1 MSWRRTRP
9 ARISEV
15 KLTRIQVIHAQGKQM
30 NRIRSLA
37 ALLALALLAG
47 GAASTF
53 ASATKRVQWPATCQ
67 GAVDT
72 LVNALPASSIEAIR
86 AMPRAELVA
95 LNDDL
100 GEAVRRNFGM
110 YRGNSELMKSC
121 AVRDGSTEARPEGA
135 SMTIIE
141 GLWSAVQSGS

>member
-1 MSWRRTRP
+1 MNKVRT
-9 ARISEV
+9 
-15 KLTRIQVIHAQGKQM
+15 LTT
-30 NRIRSLA
+30 
-37 ALLALALLAG
+37 LLVLVLLAG
-47 GAASTF
+47 GAVSTL

-67 GAVDT
+67 GAVDI
-72 LVNALPASSIEAIR
+72 LVNALPARSIETIR
-86 AMPRAELVA
+86 SMPRAELVA

-121 AVRDGSTEARPEGA
+121 AVRDGSAEPRPEGA